1 MQMILVPQLGVFG
14 LSLMSSNRF
23 LIGLVMY

>member
-1 MQMILVPQLGVFG
+1 MEMIPVPQLGVFG
-14 LSLMSSNRF
+14 LSLMSSNHF